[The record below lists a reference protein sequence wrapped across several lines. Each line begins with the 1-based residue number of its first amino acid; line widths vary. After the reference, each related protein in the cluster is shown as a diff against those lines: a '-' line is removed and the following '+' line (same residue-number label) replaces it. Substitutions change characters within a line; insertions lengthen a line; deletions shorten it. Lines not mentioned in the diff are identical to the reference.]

1 MTRPAF
7 AAQRVRLLIIVTVL
21 AVVAVFG
28 AREVYLRATH
38 VYESDA
44 RVTADMITM
53 SSRAEGW
60 VMELAVREG
69 ETVAAGQVIA
79 RIDDRVAKLRAEAL
93 RAQLLGVQADRVRLQ
108 AERRMVENQI
118 DAKSRTRGSA
128 VEVTGAARDALDSD
142 ILLAR
147 QELDRTRLLYERKV
161 VTEKQLETAQA
172 AVTRLENT
180 KRRMDAER
188 AQAEGALAEAHGE
201 RDRLAVLDGQL
212 ARLEHV
218 EADLGAQL
226 RQQLVDVE
234 DRTLRAPVPAIIDRT
249 FVIPGEYVGSGQ
261 RLLILHNPAAVWVE
275 ANIKETHLRD
285 LKLGQIVDVTVD
297 AFPNDRFR
305 GKVARVGSA
314 TTARFALLPTPNPS
328 GNFTKITQRVPVK
341 IEFTTMP
348 RPLAPGM
355 MVEVAIDLR

>member
-60 VMELAVREG
+60 VMDLAVREG
-69 ETVAAGQVIA
+69 ETVAAGQIIA

-261 RLLILHNPAAVWVE
+261 RLLIPAQP
-275 ANIKETHLRD
+275 R
-285 LKLGQIVDVTVD
+285 
-297 AFPNDRFR
+297 R
-305 GKVARVGSA
+305 RVGRGQHQGDASA
-314 TTARFALLPTPNPS
+314 RPEARADRRRHRR
-328 GNFTKITQRVPVK
+328 RVPQ
-341 IEFTTMP
+341 
-348 RPLAPGM
+348 RPLPRQGRARRQRHDGALRAAADAQPVGQFHQDHAARAGEDRVHHHAPPARSRHDG
-355 MVEVAIDLR
+355 RGGH